1 MELLQHL
8 MVFAVAWFTVSILVA
23 LALGRW
29 LALQDQ
35 RALQAQ
41 PRQAP
46 ADATRAVVKRPRA
59 PVRDAECSVP
69 RRSRRARL
77 MQRLVAVTHH

>member
-8 MVFAVAWFTVSILVA
+8 LVIVVAWFSVSILVA

-35 RALQAQ
+35 RAMRAQ
-41 PRQAP
+41 PQRPLEAPRFVLNPGQAR
-46 ADATRAVVKRPRA
+46 TQ
-59 PVRDAECSVP
+59 DAECSTQ

-77 MQRLVAVTHH
+77 MRRLVAVTHH

>member
-8 MVFAVAWFTVSILVA
+8 IVIAVAWFIVSILTA

-35 RALQAQ
+35 RAMRAQ
-41 PRQAP
+41 PRQAMRSMLDTAGP
-46 ADATRAVVKRPRA
+46 A
-59 PVRDAECSVP
+59 VREAECSTP